1 MNRTGM
7 AAGLALAAGL
17 LMLPP
22 AVWAKPTKA
31 PAKPKAAP
39 SVAGDW
45 GGTLEVGGARLRL
58 VVHFTKKPGGG
69 LTGTID
75 SLDQGANGIPFS
87 LVRQT
92 GGKVHAEASGIKAVY
107 DGTLDG
113 AGKTPVGNWTQS
125 VPLPLTLTRM
135 TAGARAALEQNDR
148 PQEPKPPFP
157 YTASDTAFP
166 GGAPGVML
174 AGTLTLPPGDG
185 PFPAAVLLA
194 GSGPNDRDETI
205 LRHKLFLV
213 LADDLTRRGIAVLR
227 YDKRGIGKSTGDYA
241 LATSRDFADDARA
254 AFLYLKTQP
263 HVNAA
268 KVGLI
273 GHSEGGII
281 APMVA
286 AQSPDVAFLV
296 LLAGT
301 GVPGERIIAEQS
313 ALIGKAEGASDSD
326 VAQSQVLEKKGNY
339 ILDTPPPKSL
349 TWASLAT
356 SIPLGNKA
364 LRTQKVGQ
372 MNAGASSI

>member
-1 MNRTGM
+1 
-7 AAGLALAAGL
+7 
-17 LMLPP
+17 
-22 AVWAKPTKA
+22 
-31 PAKPKAAP
+31 
-39 SVAGDW
+39 
-45 GGTLEVGGARLRL
+45 
-58 VVHFTKKPGGG
+58 
-69 LTGTID
+69 
-75 SLDQGANGIPFS
+75 
-87 LVRQT
+87 
-92 GGKVHAEASGIKAVY
+92 
-107 DGTLDG
+107 
-113 AGKTPVGNWTQS
+113 
-125 VPLPLTLTRM
+125 
-135 TAGARAALEQNDR
+135 
-148 PQEPKPPFP
+148 
-157 YTASDTAFP
+157 
-166 GGAPGVML
+166 ML